1 MPWLDP
7 IGTLFFVAACTE
19 RMQLGGTVLILGYRP
34 PMLTAKAMASLD
46 VLSGGRAI
54 LGVGVGWMKEEFD
67 VLGMPY
73 DHRGKRADE
82 QLALFEQVFTEAS
95 PSFHGEYYD
104 VPEIGFEPK
113 PVNGHIPVWV
123 GGDTEPA
130 FRRVVRSGDAFHAA
144 FQTVSDVDAA
154 WRRIGE
160 LLDEAGRDRSSVRL
174 SVRLYLDPGEQMTA
188 SKSIGG
194 SNAQMLDTVG
204 AWSAIGVDH
213 ILLDPV
219 APGGVA
225 GRRAAMEAFRRRGLR
240 AACTCC
246 IASACELGLSARA
259 CSTLWRAV
267 SAARGTG
274 IAIRVRAAT
283 CKSVGSYS
291 LLVRRTSSAAGV
303 GVERALRHAAGDP
316 ARYADHVADRYDL
329 RPDMPVPTRVHRAQQ
344 CGRRES
350 RWIADDRRPGRHGLA
365 AVLRHGR
372 RHAVAA
378 AAARPSPGFE
388 HVRRRQRTTR
398 RQWPHEGVDFTGQ
411 RVARHRHG
419 LVR

>member
-1 MPWLDP
+1 MDWGIHLPHLGRQASRQALLDFARHADDLGFHSGWVSDHIAWPKEIHSKYPYTDDGSFAPPPDMPWLDP

-82 QLALFEQVFTEAS
+82 QLALFEEVFTQPS
-95 PSFHGEYYD
+95 PSYHGEYYD

-174 SVRLYLDPGEQMTA
+174 SVRLYRDPGEQMTA

-194 SNAQMLDTVG
+194 SNAQMVDTVG

-225 GRRAAMEAFRRRGLR
+225 GRRAAMEAFM
-240 AACTCC
+240 T
-246 IASACELGLSARA
+246 
-259 CSTLWRAV
+259 
-267 SAARGTG
+267 
-274 IAIRVRAAT
+274 
-283 CKSVGSYS
+283 
-291 LLVRRTSSAAGV
+291 
-303 GVERALRHAAGDP
+303 
-316 ARYADHVADRYDL
+316 
-329 RPDMPVPTRVHRAQQ
+329 
-344 CGRRES
+344 
-350 RWIADDRRPGRHGLA
+350 
-365 AVLRHGR
+365 
-372 RHAVAA
+372 AVA
-378 AAARPSPGFE
+378 P
-388 HVRRRQRTTR
+388 Q
-398 RQWPHEGVDFTGQ
+398 
-411 RVARHRHG
+411 VA
-419 LVR
+419 